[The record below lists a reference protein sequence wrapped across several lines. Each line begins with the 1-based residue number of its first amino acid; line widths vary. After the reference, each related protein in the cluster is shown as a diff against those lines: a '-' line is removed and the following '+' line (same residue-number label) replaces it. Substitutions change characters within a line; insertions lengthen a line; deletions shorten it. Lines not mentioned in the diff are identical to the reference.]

1 MEATQGKLGD
11 EAAGREIHRQAAADG
26 DGLMQRKAL
35 RDVLQLK
42 ALRDLMQLKVLRE
55 GSLGR
60 GDMCR
65 PSFVPAGSS

>member
-11 EAAGREIHRQAAADG
+11 EPVGREIHRQAAADG
-26 DGLMQRKAL
+26 DGL
-35 RDVLQLK
+35 LQLK
-42 ALRDLMQLKVLRE
+42 ALRGLLQQKALRE

-60 GDMCR
+60 GGMCR